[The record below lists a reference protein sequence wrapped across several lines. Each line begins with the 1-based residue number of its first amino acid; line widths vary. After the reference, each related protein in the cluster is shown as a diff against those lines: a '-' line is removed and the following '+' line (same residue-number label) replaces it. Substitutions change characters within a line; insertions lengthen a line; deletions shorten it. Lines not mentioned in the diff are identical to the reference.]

1 MVIIIL
7 IITTH
12 LLSTYSTS
20 GMVPGALNE
29 FSHGLLPSTPA
40 KSFSLVDFHIYQ
52 ELTICTGTVQSVF
65 NVYYS
70 IYTLLQVYTINT
82 TMPIL

>member
-1 MVIIIL
+1 MVIITL

-12 LLSTYSTS
+12 LLSTYTTS
-20 GMVPGALNE
+20 GMVPSALNE

-40 KSFSLVDFHIYQ
+40 KSFSLLVDFHIYQ
-52 ELTICTGTVQSVF
+52 VLTMCTDTVQSVF

-70 IYTLLQVYTINT
+70 I
-82 TMPIL
+82 